1 MKELAIGEVARQSG
15 LKVSAIRYYE
25 SLGLLPPIRRIHGHR
40 RYNPDVLER
49 LAFIQTVQQVG
60 FDLSQILDLVKA
72 FETSNS
78 PVSLCQT
85 MARRKL
91 AEVDK
96 LLARLNNIRHTLAQS
111 LNCECADL
119 NECAYTLN
127 IAK

>member
-25 SLGLLPPIRRIHGHR
+25 SLGLLRPIRRIHGHR
-40 RYNPDVLER
+40 RYNPEVLER

-60 FDLSQILDLVKA
+60 FDLSQIKELVKA

-78 PVSLCQT
+78 PVALCQT

-91 AEVDK
+91 VEVDK
-96 LLARLNNIRHTLAQS
+96 LLARLKNIRHTLAQS

>member
-25 SLGLLPPIRRIHGHR
+25 SLGLLPTARRVHGHR
-40 RYNPDVLER
+40 RYNADIFDR

-78 PVSLCQT
+78 PVALCQE

-96 LLARLNNIRHTLAQS
+96 LISRLKEVRHTLAQS
-111 LNCECADL
+111 LNCDCADL
-119 NECAYTLN
+119 NECAYTLK
-127 IAK
+127 II

>member
-1 MKELAIGEVARQSG
+1 MKEFNIGEVARQSG

-25 SLGLLPPIRRIHGHR
+25 SLGLLPTARRVHGHR
-40 RYNPDVLER
+40 RFKPDVFER

-60 FDLSQILDLVKA
+60 FNLGQILELIKA
-72 FETSNS
+72 FETSDS
-78 PVSLCQT
+78 PVALCQG
-85 MARRKL
+85 MARQKL

-96 LLARLNNIRHTLAQS
+96 IISRLKNIRRTLAGS

-127 IAK
+127 VTK

>member
-1 MKELAIGEVARQSG
+1 MKELAIGEVAQQSG

-25 SLGLLPPIRRIHGHR
+25 SLGLLPIARRVHGHR
-40 RYNPDVLER
+40 RYNPDILER

-78 PVSLCQT
+78 PVALCQQ

-96 LLARLNNIRHTLAQS
+96 LLAHLKKIRHTLAQS
-111 LNCECADL
+111 LDCDCADL
-119 NECAYTLN
+119 NECAYTL
-127 IAK
+127 KVLE